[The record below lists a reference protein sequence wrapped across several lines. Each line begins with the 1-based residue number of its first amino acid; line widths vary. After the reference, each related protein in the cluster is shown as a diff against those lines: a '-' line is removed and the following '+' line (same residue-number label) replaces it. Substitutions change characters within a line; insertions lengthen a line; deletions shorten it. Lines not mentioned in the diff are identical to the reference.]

1 MGFFVNHTET
11 IKFKAKGSEIAA
23 TPLCP
28 GKISKDFLVDNMKK
42 TRLNVDMFMI
52 MIMMLLQLM
61 IY

>member
-1 MGFFVNHTET
+1 MGFFVNGTET

-23 TPLCP
+23 TPLCL
-28 GKISKDFLVDNMKK
+28 GKISLVDNMKK
-42 TRLNVDMFMI
+42 TGLNVDMFVI